1 MRKVQIYS
9 IIIFLCGIVFLFNA
23 CSKDTKNPVK
33 DELAPFQAMN
43 PFDQNRKIFRG
54 VNFGN
59 ALEAPNEG
67 DWGVT
72 IEDEYFKLLK
82 EGGFTSVRVPT
93 SWSTNANIAAPYK
106 IYDSFFRRIDWI
118 VKKAVQNDL
127 TIILNIHHYN
137 ELFEEPANHKT
148 RFLALWEQIAT
159 HYKAY
164 PAELIFEILNEP
176 HANLT
181 PALWNQYLLEAL
193 QVIRKTN
200 PERNV
205 VIGTANWGGVG
216 SLNDLVIP
224 ESDKHLIVTVHYYN
238 PFEFTHQGADWV
250 SGSNAWLG
258 TFWGTA
264 AEKQAVDKDLDLAVN
279 YGKKQN
285 VPIYLGEFGAYNKA
299 DISSRARWTAYVARQ
314 AEAKDIS
321 WTYWEFCAGFGV
333 YDRDKKQ
340 WIPRILEAL
349 VPPMAKNNSQN

>member
-1 MRKVQIYS
+1 MKKSQIYLL
-9 IIIFLCGIVFLFNA
+9 IILFVSMFHNM

-33 DELAPFQAMN
+33 DELPAFQAMD
-43 PFDQNRKIFRG
+43 PFDQNRKIYRG

-82 EGGFTSVRVPT
+82 EARFTSIRVPT
-93 SWSTNANIAAPYK
+93 KWSAHAAPTEPYK
-106 IYDSFFRRIDWI
+106 IYDAFFRRIDWI
-118 VKKAVQNDL
+118 VKKAIENEL
-127 TIILNIHHYN
+127 TIILNIHHYD
-137 ELFEEPANHKT
+137 EIFTEPENHKA

-159 HYKAY
+159 HYQNY
-164 PAELIFEILNEP
+164 PAGLIFEILNEP
-176 HANLT
+176 HDKLT
-181 PALWNQYLLEAL
+181 PKLWNQYLVEAL

-205 VIGTANWGGVG
+205 VIGTANWGGIG
-216 SLNDLVIP
+216 SLNELVIP
-224 ESDKHLIVTVHYYN
+224 ASDKHLIVTVHYYN
-238 PFEFTHQGADWV
+238 PFQFTHQGAEWV
-250 SGSNAWLG
+250 DGSNAWMG
-258 TFWGTA
+258 TLWSGTA
-264 AEKQAVDKDLDLAVN
+264 AERQAVDNDLNLAVAF
-279 YGKKQN
+279 GKKNN
-285 VPIYLGEFGAYNKA
+285 VPIYLGEFGSYNKA
-299 DISSRARWTAYVARQ
+299 DIRSRERWTAYVARQ

-349 VPPMAKNNSQN
+349 IPPLGKDNSQND